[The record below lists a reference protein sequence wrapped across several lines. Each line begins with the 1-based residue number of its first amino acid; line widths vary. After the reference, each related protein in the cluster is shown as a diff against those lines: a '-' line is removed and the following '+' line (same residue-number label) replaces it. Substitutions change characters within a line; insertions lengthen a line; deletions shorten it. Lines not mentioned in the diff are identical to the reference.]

1 MLDYLVAAHIAI
13 ALLTTFVI
21 FRLGYAERSQAFW
34 QALIAWL
41 VPFIGAALILAFQSI
56 VHRNMTTKSKPD
68 SSSHYHDEG
77 LAGDLYHGVDAD
89 D

>member
-1 MLDYLVAAHIAI
+1 MLYYFVIAHLVI
-13 ALLTTFVI
+13 ALVTTLVI
-21 FRLGYAERSQAFW
+21 VRLGYAERSQAFW

-56 VHRNMTTKSKPD
+56 VHRNMTTKSSPD
-68 SSSHYHDEG
+68 STSHYHDE
-77 LAGDLYHGVDAD
+77 AQATDLYHELGAD